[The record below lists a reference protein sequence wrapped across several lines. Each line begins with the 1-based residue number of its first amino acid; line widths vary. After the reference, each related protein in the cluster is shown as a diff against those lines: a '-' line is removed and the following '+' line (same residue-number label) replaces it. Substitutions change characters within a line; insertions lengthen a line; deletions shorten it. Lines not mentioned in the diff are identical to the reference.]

1 MAFIIDVFAGY
12 IVGWWVSSSME
23 TTFVLDALEQA
34 LWARRPSGTIH
45 HSDKGSQYVSLAYT
59 ERLKEAKLLASTGS
73 TGDSY
78 DNAMAESINGLYKA
92 EVIHRNT
99 SARARE
105 QVLACAREL
114 GVMDGM
120 AAGRMLLNNLI
131 IFAPQRAFDQRS
143 DIFYYRVIQSISKAL
158 SPHEVR
164 LRYCALEEFD
174 SDPALFLS
182 RMNEA
187 DTQAAIL
194 LGIDDPHIH
203 DLAADLAKPCVLI
216 NCRDER
222 MRLPAIAP
230 DHRLIGAFAAR
241 YLFEMGHR
249 EVMNVMCLRR
259 YTMEQRFAG
268 IKESWRQ
275 HNLAFHHDRHLLN
288 ISSFSAKEAEEKV
301 GAWLDAANGKT
312 LPTAFLVGG
321 DFMAAGTVNALHRR
335 GLRVPQDV
343 SVMSIDGFNLAAIE
357 DVPLTAVHVP
367 RDELGNEAVQMLQRP
382 RRCRCLHDGIALS
395 TGMFFPYRPD
405 NPEGATHQL
414 QLFGDIL
421 AQIAQ

>member
-1 MAFIIDVFAGY
+1 MPCQIRHFCHENSFIFELETDHK
-12 IVGWWVSSSME
+12 ME
-23 TTFVLDALEQA
+23 KKLKIAEIA
-34 LWARRPSGTIH
+34 ARTGLS
-45 HSDKGSQYVSLAYT
+45 
-59 ERLKEAKLLASTGS
+59 ASTVSRVLAG
-73 TGDSY
+73 
-78 DNAMAESINGLYKA
+78 KA
-92 EVIHRNT
+92 NT

-105 QVLACAREL
+105 QVLTCAREL

-120 AAGRMLLNNLI
+120 AAGRMLLNSLI
-131 IFAPQRAFDQRS
+131 VFAPPRAFDERS

-164 LRYCALEEFD
+164 LRYCALEEND
-174 SDPALFLS
+174 SDPTLFLS

-187 DTQAAIL
+187 ETQAAIL

-230 DHRLIGAFAAR
+230 DHRMIGAFAAR

-259 YTMEQRFAG
+259 YTMEQRLAG
-268 IKESWRQ
+268 IKEAWRQ
-275 HNLAFHHDRHLLN
+275 HNLEFQHERDLLN
-288 ISSFSAKEAEEKV
+288 ISSFSAKVAEEKV
-301 GAWLDAANGKT
+301 GAWLDALNGRP

-321 DFMAAGTVNALHRR
+321 DFMAAGTVNALRQR

-367 RDELGNEAVQMLQRP
+367 RDELGVEAVQMLQQR
-382 RRCRCLHDGIALS
+382 LI
-395 TGMFFPYRPD
+395 RPD
-405 NPEGATHQL
+405 APVGSLLLHGRLAVRESVRRVRPGKGHTAVEREGLYDNQASMPSARL
-414 QLFGDIL
+414 P
-421 AQIAQ
+421 